1 MTMLYSH
8 TGVLARTQKSRKW
21 MDLEMVTVSEHLTQ
35 DKYHMTALICEILKK
50 KNGTHE
56 LIYKTEIG
64 SQMEKTNMVTEE
76 EGKG

>member
-50 KNGTHE
+50 KKW
-56 LIYKTEIG
+56 YP
-64 SQMEKTNMVTEE
+64 
-76 EGKG
+76 